1 MYLSFCHFE
10 LSSYSWNQVLYF
22 LNNFLNETVKARR
35 GRLYGDPFSLV
46 FITKTTTRQRR
57 GAKAEAN
64 DLTSTASNFFHFN
77 RLWYS
82 TWMLKCSQVVIKS
95 IYPQRFLFQK
105 NVIFSRQS
113 FYSILHS
120 IDVSLAATSS
130 LRRHNLILQ
139 QKIMAQKSIT
149 WVFLKLYF
157 ALLHSIAYEH

>member
-1 MYLSFCHFE
+1 MKSGSLFLEWFSKWDGESKTRSTLWRSIFFSF
-10 LSSYSWNQVLYF
+10 YNKNNNQ
-22 LNNFLNETVKARR
+22 
-35 GRLYGDPFSLV
+35 
-46 FITKTTTRQRR
+46 TKTRPRC
-57 GAKAEAN
+57 N
-64 DLTSTASNFFHFN
+64 DLTSTASNFCHFN

-130 LRRHNLILQ
+130 PRRHNIILQ

-149 WVFLKLYF
+149 WVFLKFFF
-157 ALLHSIAYEH
+157 AFLLIA

>member
-1 MYLSFCHFE
+1 M
-10 LSSYSWNQVLYF
+10 
-22 LNNFLNETVKARR
+22 KARQ
-35 GRLYGDPFSLV
+35 GRLCIDPFSLV

-77 RLWYS
+77 RLWYPA
-82 TWMLKCSQVVIKS
+82 WMLKCTQVVIRS
-95 IYPQRFLFQK
+95 IYSQKFLYQK

-130 LRRHNLILQ
+130 PRRHNLVLQ

-149 WVFLKLYF
+149 WVFLTVFLCTF
-157 ALLHSIAYEH
+157 AFIRISTSTFFEYWFTFLRQKM